1 MLNDIEFDE
10 SIIELIRI
18 KLEEQDDIKLSDFNQ
33 YQLVEL
39 WINRTL
45 TDKIHFVNK

>member
-1 MLNDIEFDE
+1 MLNDIKFDE

-18 KLEEQDDIKLSDFNQ
+18 KLEELDDMELSDFNQ

>member
-1 MLNDIEFDE
+1 MKNVRKFDE
-10 SIIELIRI
+10 SIIELIRT
-18 KLEEQDDIKLSDFNQ
+18 KLEERDDMELSDFNQ

-45 TDKIHFVNK
+45 TEKIHFVNK

>member
-1 MLNDIEFDE
+1 MMNDLKFDD
-10 SIIELIRI
+10 SIIELIRT
-18 KLEEQDDIKLSDFNQ
+18 KLEELDDIELSDFNQ

-45 TDKIHFVNK
+45 TERIHFVKK